1 MTLLEGTLAMSVIAG
16 VTFTTLEMEQ
26 EVENQYQVY
35 ITAHQQNYTPEA
47 IRALVF
53 KPRGEQE

>member
-1 MTLLEGTLAMSVIAG
+1 MSLLEGTLAMAVIAG
-16 VTFTTLEMEQ
+16 VTLTTLEMEQ